1 MARILVTGMSGV
13 GKSSLLVELGRR
25 GHRVVDTD
33 YDGYSEWLGGEQLW
47 REARIQQLLTAH
59 DSGLLFISG
68 TARNQ
73 VKFYPQLDHVVLL
86 SAPVPL
92 LVQRLTRRT
101 NNPYGKDPAE
111 LAEALRLQQTIEPIL
126 REHAA
131 LEVDTSVP
139 VAQVA
144 DSVLDHILHRTWP
157 HRPNKTCTPDL

>member
-13 GKSSLLVELGRR
+13 GKSSLLVELSRR

-33 YDGYSEWLGGEQLW
+33 YDGYSEWLGGEQL
-47 REARIQQLLTAH
+47 
-59 DSGLLFISG
+59 
-68 TARNQ
+68 
-73 VKFYPQLDHVVLL
+73 
-86 SAPVPL
+86 
-92 LVQRLTRRT
+92 
-101 NNPYGKDPAE
+101 
-111 LAEALRLQQTIEPIL
+111 

-131 LEVDTSVP
+131 LEVETSVP